1 MDTDNTDM
9 VEGGEED
16 SVVDELNKR
25 CCRNEGGASRYGRD
39 VWRRRGRPARTSS
52 SASKEM
58 DSNGSTT
65 EETEVANGNSAA
77 PTENGDPRSRS
88 WEE

>member
-16 SVVDELNKR
+16 SVVDELN
-25 CCRNEGGASRYGRD
+25 
-39 VWRRRGRPARTSS
+39 RGVLPEMKAARPDMGEMFGEDEDATETPS

-65 EETEVANGNSAA
+65 EETEVANGNSCADGKWG
-77 PTENGDPRSRS
+77 PQSRS